1 MGSWGG
7 GYGWNILVSSKPKT
21 TTTSTMIYSEK
32 QLESFSTPPFKYETD
47 QIIKTKDAIQT
58 VLDENIPNATIKESF
73 DLSSFKYDIY
83 LQGSYKNRTNI
94 SKSSDVDIV
103 IELTSV
109 YFPDTTLLTE
119 GHKKIY
125 ESSRNTSKYKF
136 ANFKND
142 VESAL
147 VKTFGNTVI
156 RRGDK
161 CIIFNE
167 NQGFCKAD
175 VLPCFTSKKFTIFE
189 SYSSSRAN
197 KGIEFITDSGKTII
211 NYPHQHFKNLA
222 AKSDTTSGSFKQT
235 VRMYKNIKE
244 ELIEKGKIV
253 EGIAKSYYIENLLY
267 NLNDNIF
274 LGTYRERFSQVLEK
288 LIEDFNNGTVK
299 NYNCANEFQKLLS
312 PATWNEESL
321 KQFLIGLIF
330 IRDKNEF

>member
-1 MGSWGG
+1 
-7 GYGWNILVSSKPKT
+7 
-21 TTTSTMIYSEK
+21 MIYSEK
-32 QLESFSTPPFKYETD
+32 QLESFSTPPFKYETA
-47 QIIKTKDAIQT
+47 QIIKTKDAIQKA
-58 VLDENIPNATIKESF
+58 LDENIPNSTIKESF

-83 LQGSYKNRTNI
+83 LQGSYKNSTNI

-136 ANFKND
+136 ADFKND
-142 VESAL
+142 VQSAL
-147 VKTFGNTVI
+147 VKTFGNAVI
-156 RRGDK
+156 NRGDK

-175 VLPCFTSKKFTIFE
+175 ILPCFTSKKFIMFE
-189 SYSSSRAN
+189 SYSLSRAN
-197 KGIEFITDSGKTII
+197 EGIEFITDSGTKVV

-222 AKSDTTSGSFKQT
+222 AKSDNTSGAFKQT
-235 VRMYKNIKE
+235 VRMFKTIKE
-244 ELIEKGKIV
+244 ELFEKRKIG
-253 EGIAKSYYIENLLY
+253 EGVAKSYYIENLLY
-267 NLNDNIF
+267 NLNDNLF
-274 LGTYRERFSQVLEK
+274 SGTYRERFSQVLEK

-299 NYNCANEFQKLLS
+299 NYNCANGFQKLLS
-312 PATWNEESL
+312 SATWNEDSL

-330 IRDKNEF
+330 IRDNNEF